1 MQEDLANRPVRIHK
15 SLVLRHPAARLWYL
29 CRALDPQGRGRVEID
44 PETLASLSVSKSTI
58 YRWLKEGHELG
69 FFRIYEFRPDGTLYV
84 SLGGL
89 TKVCRQSGIRDWGVV
104 SVVPLRQVLEGF
116 LRALASAIQTQDL
129 QEKSHYAA
137 ANSLSAT
144 ERRQKIVPKPAQ
156 VLGNL
161 TSPQMNC
168 GVIPGLLK
176 RGADKI
182 FVGRS
187 FIPHGAS
194 QQGICAEL
202 NAEPTSCGICSR
214 TLRNHLKRLG
224 VERRQLVQTK
234 PEYRTIS
241 LAIQHGAVNDGIRL
255 FETNGSSSA
264 KRRGGHILKPQR
276 FFQYQ
281 DLYWIY
287 RPNLYA
293 LDYVL
298 TSMKRSRAEYK
309 KTRRRS
315 QFVDGQTAQ
324 AAPIRVKRLT
334 KRKSNPQPVENL
346 GGAGA
351 VENPPHPPIEDRAI
365 SLALG
370 GGEIADTKEEKNK
383 NACVEPVTASEE
395 VDWHTKC
402 LEQIADLKARL
413 LEQRW
418 RRLTSRNCR
427 E

>member
-89 TKVCRQSGIRDWGVV
+89 TKVCRRSGIRDWGVV
-104 SVVPLRQVLEGF
+104 TVVPLLEVLEGF

-137 ANSLSAT
+137 TNSLPAT

-156 VLGNL
+156 ILGNL

-176 RGADKI
+176 RGASKI

-202 NAEPTSCGICSR
+202 NAEPTSCGVCPR

-224 VERRQLVQTK
+224 IERRQLVQTK
-234 PEYRTIS
+234 PEYQTIS
-241 LAIQHGAVNDGIRL
+241 LAILHGAVDDGIRL

-264 KRRGGHILKPQR
+264 KRPEGHIVKLQR

-309 KTRRRS
+309 KTQVRS
-315 QFVDGQTAQ
+315 QSVDDDGALVI
-324 AAPIRVKRLT
+324 PVRVKRRRPP
-334 KRKSNPQPVENL
+334 KRNVVPVENL
-346 GGAGA
+346 ARSKA

-365 SLALG
+365 SPCVG
-370 GGEIADTKEEKNK
+370 DGEIAHTKEEKNK
-383 NACVEPVTASEE
+383 NVCVEPVPASLD
-395 VDWHTKC
+395 VDWHARC
-402 LEQIADLKARL
+402 LGQIADLKARL

-418 RRLTSRNCR
+418 RRLASRNCR
-427 E
+427 S